1 MALSSLMS
9 QSRASSGVSQR
20 TGKVFMPFARVSTIP
35 DELAADGFTK
45 EADDDDDDDDDDDE
59 PRSDPDATAVM
70 LVALPAS

>member
-1 MALSSLMS
+1 
-9 QSRASSGVSQR
+9 
-20 TGKVFMPFARVSTIP
+20 MPFARVSTIP

-45 EADDDDDDDDDDDE
+45 EADDDDDDDDDE

>member
-45 EADDDDDDDDDDDE
+45 EADDDDDDDDDE